1 VIVSRVSQ
9 SIAEQS
15 ESMWQ
20 LLMSLVGAAVLM
32 IGSFAVFFGLQTAIY
47 RLRIFKTMG
56 RDLFVICLLVCIA
69 EMLLGPYLISP
80 LVADPSERWLIS
92 ILSGIAFFGL
102 TGIYLMIFPVSPERS
117 FSVRLLVNVLNRKDG
132 TIDKATV
139 EALHTRERIY
149 EMRYREMIESGL
161 IKMEGDRLILLP
173 RERLIARLY
182 LLLGQSMGYSDGFNS

>member
-1 VIVSRVSQ
+1 
-9 SIAEQS
+9 
-15 ESMWQ
+15 
-20 LLMSLVGAAVLM
+20 
-32 IGSFAVFFGLQTAIY
+32 
-47 RLRIFKTMG
+47 
-56 RDLFVICLLVCIA
+56 
-69 EMLLGPYLISP
+69 MLLGPYLISP